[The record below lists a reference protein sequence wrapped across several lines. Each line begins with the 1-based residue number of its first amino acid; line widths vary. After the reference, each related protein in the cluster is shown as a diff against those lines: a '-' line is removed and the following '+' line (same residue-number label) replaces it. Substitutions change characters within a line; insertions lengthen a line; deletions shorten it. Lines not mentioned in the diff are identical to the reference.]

1 MRLLC
6 DQNVAQKYVDACI
19 SASDLQA
26 VTVRDALDPRAS
38 GPDIVSYAK
47 QNDYVVLTGDDDD
60 FFEFADQCGCIYFHQ
75 FDQPPVGD
83 VLASLRLIDDAY
95 LDSHDIVEVVPGDWV

>member
-19 SASDLQA
+19 AAPDFQV

-38 GPDIVSYAK
+38 DLDIAVYAK
-47 QNDYVVLTGDDDD
+47 TNEYIVLTGDDD
-60 FFEFADQCGCIYFHQ
+60 FFQLADQCGCIY
-75 FDQPPVGD
+75 PSVAIRSISWRW
-83 VLASLRLIDDAY
+83 LCRRS
-95 LDSHDIVEVVPGDWV
+95 SCWS

>member
-19 SASDLQA
+19 SASDLQT

-38 GPDIVSYAK
+38 DLDIAAYAK
-47 QNDYVVLTGDDDD
+47 TNEYVVLTGDDD
-60 FFEFADQCGCIYFHQ
+60 FFQLTNQCGCIYFHQ
-75 FDQPPVGD
+75 FDNPPVGD
-83 VLASLRLIDDAY
+83 VLAALRQINDAY
-95 LDSHDIVEVVPGDWV
+95 VHADEIIEVVPGDWV

>member
-19 SASDLQA
+19 AAPDLQA

-38 GPDIVSYAK
+38 DSDIARYARK
-47 QNDYVVLTGDDDD
+47 NGYVVLTGDDD
-60 FFEFADQCGCIYFHQ
+60 FFQLADQCGCIYFHQ
-75 FDQPPVGD
+75 FDNPPVGD
-83 VLASLRLIDDAY
+83 VLAALRRIDDAY

>member
-19 SASDLQA
+19 AASDFQA
-26 VTVRDALDPRAS
+26 VTVRDALVPRAS
-38 GPDIVSYAK
+38 DSDIARYARK
-47 QNDYVVLTGDDDD
+47 NGYVVLTGDDD
-60 FFEFADQCGCIYFHQ
+60 FFQLADQCGCIYFHQ
-75 FDQPPVGD
+75 FDNPPVGD
-83 VLASLRLIDDAY
+83 VLAALRRIDDAY